1 MEANKEGTKQKPTTN
16 ANKNIGN
23 NNNNNK
29 SNLNLNKKLSKLND
43 EDEE

>member
-23 NNNNNK
+23 NNNK